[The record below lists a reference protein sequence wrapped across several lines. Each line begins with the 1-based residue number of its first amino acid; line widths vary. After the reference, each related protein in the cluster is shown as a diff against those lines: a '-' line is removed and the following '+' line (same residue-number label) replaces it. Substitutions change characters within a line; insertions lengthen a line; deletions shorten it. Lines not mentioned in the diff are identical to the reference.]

1 MEASP
6 AVHSAL
12 HQQVRRTIGRHNLC
26 PSGTRVLVGLSGGS
40 DSVGLLLLLRDL
52 AESGTFAL
60 AGAAHFNHRA
70 RPAADQ
76 DEVFCRD
83 LAAAA
88 GVAYVR
94 GEADVPALAIATG
107 ESFEACA
114 RRSRYAFLQQAAA
127 EVGADRIAVGHTL
140 DDQAETFL
148 LKVARGAGSTG
159 LGGVYPRRDDVIR
172 PLLDVTREAVRA
184 WLRERGQPWVEDET
198 NADLGNPRN
207 RVRHVVL
214 PALDAAYGGPTRA
227 QLAGA
232 AELVREDGQ
241 FLDEMAA
248 GRLQVLARRGPE
260 GVSFDARAL
269 AGEPRAILRRLLL
282 QVMREA
288 SGSREVG
295 LAHVELALDVLR
307 GEGRAADIPG
317 GRWELRRG
325 TLVLVATG
333 RPPGVI
339 I

>member
-1 MEASP
+1 VEVSHI
-6 AVHSAL
+6 VHSAL
-12 HQQVRRTIGRHNLC
+12 HQQVRRTIGRHGLC
-26 PSGTRVLVGLSGGS
+26 PPGTRVLVGLSGGS

-52 AESGTFAL
+52 AESGSFVV

-70 RPAADQ
+70 RTAADQ
-76 DEVFCRD
+76 DEAFCRN
-83 LAAAA
+83 LADTT
-88 GVAYVR
+88 GISFIR
-94 GEADVPALAIATG
+94 DGADVPALAASSG

-114 RRSRYAFLQQAAA
+114 RRARYAFLQRAA
-127 EVGADRIAVGHTL
+127 EGMGADRIAVGHTR

-148 LKVARGAGSTG
+148 LKLARGAGATG

-184 WLRERGQPWVEDET
+184 WLQERGQTWVEDET

-207 RVRHVVL
+207 RVRHLVL

-241 FLDEMAA
+241 LLDEMAA
-248 GRLQVLARRGPE
+248 GRLQALARHGPE

-269 AGEPRAILRRLLL
+269 GAEPRAILRRLLL
-282 QVMREA
+282 HVMREA
-288 SGSREVG
+288 NGGREVG

-307 GEGRAADIPG
+307 GDSRAADIPG
-317 GRWELRRG
+317 GRWELHSG
-325 TLVLVATG
+325 TLVLFPQG
-333 RPPGVI
+333 DRPK
-339 I
+339 